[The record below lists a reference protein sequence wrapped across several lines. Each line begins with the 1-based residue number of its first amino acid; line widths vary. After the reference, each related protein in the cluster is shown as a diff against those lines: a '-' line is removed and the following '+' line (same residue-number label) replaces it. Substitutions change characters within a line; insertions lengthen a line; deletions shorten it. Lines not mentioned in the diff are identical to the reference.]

1 MIKEFVPY
9 DLALKIKNLG
19 FNEPCFVWADIYSKD
34 NVYMYPTNE
43 NNMNQYEET
52 VSIPLFQQVF
62 RWFREKYNLLGN
74 IYIVNF
80 GSDEYCYDIYD
91 LFEEKD
97 IYDNFDGSSTSYM
110 GTFENYEESEIA
122 CLEKL
127 IEIVESSILKSK

>member
-1 MIKEFVPY
+1 
-9 DLALKIKNLG
+9 
-19 FNEPCFVWADIYSKD
+19 
-34 NVYMYPTNE
+34 
-43 NNMNQYEET
+43 MNQYEET

>member
-1 MIKEFVPY
+1 MKTAVEFIPY
-9 DLALKIKNLG
+9 ELALRMKQLG
-19 FNEPCFVWADIYSKD
+19 FDGPCFG
-34 NVYMYPTNE
+34 VYFNPTQELFIGKKVNE
-43 NNMNQYEET
+43 YTEDVRT
-52 VSIPLFQQVF
+52 SAPLFQQAF

-80 GSDEYCYDIYD
+80 GSDEYCYNIYD